1 MAGNQYAAAGVDY
14 EVLDRAKTGAVAA
27 AASTSGLLELAGA
40 RALDASRGEPA
51 FVFELGDRTFAFV
64 VEGLGTKAMITRR
77 HHQQTGEELYAAVA
91 TDTVATIV
99 NDLLCV
105 GALPLVV
112 NAYFATGGNGVF
124 DDPAASASLIEGWRA
139 ACEQAGAT
147 WGGGESPSLPGL
159 VHDGELELA
168 GAAVG
173 AVPEGR
179 SAVLGA
185 DLAPGDRIVLLA
197 SSGLHA
203 NGASIIRKLA
213 DDLPDGYATPLPSG
227 TTLGRATLEPSTLY
241 VAFARHLLAGDAE
254 VTYLNHITG
263 HGFRKLMR
271 PTAELTCRVTDLQ
284 PVPEVLAWV
293 ADQLDMDAHE
303 AYGTFNM
310 GSGFAVCCRA
320 GSVPAVLEA
329 AEAAGIGALDA
340 GEVEAGPRQVIVE
353 PIGATFGG
361 DELQL
366 R

>member
-1 MAGNQYAAAGVDY
+1 MDHYAAAGVDY
-14 EVLDRAKTGAVAA
+14 DVLDKVKTHAVAA
-27 AASTSGLLELAGA
+27 AAATSALLGQHGA
-40 RALDASRGEPA
+40 TALDASRGEPA
-51 FVFELGDRTFAFV
+51 FVFELGDRAFAFV

-77 HHQQTGEELYAAVA
+77 HREQTGENLYAEVA
-91 TDTVATIV
+91 QDTVATIV

-112 NAYFATGGNGVF
+112 NAYFASGGAGVF
-124 DDPAASASLIEGWRA
+124 GDPEASAALIDGWQR
-139 ACEQAGAT
+139 ACELAGAA

-159 VHDGELELA
+159 VHEGELELA

-179 SAVLGA
+179 RPILGA

-203 NGASIIRKLA
+203 NGASLVRKLA
-213 DDLPDGYATPLPSG
+213 DELPDGYATALPSG
-227 TTLGRATLEPSTLY
+227 TTLGRAVLEASVVY
-241 VAFARHLLAGDAE
+241 VPFVRELLAGDAE
-254 VTYLNHITG
+254 VTYLNHVTG

-271 PTAELTCRVTDLQ
+271 PTAELTYRITDLQ
-284 PVPEVLAWV
+284 PVPEVLGWV
-293 ADQLDMDAHE
+293 ATRAGMDDHA

-310 GSGFAVCCRA
+310 GSGFAVCCRPD
-320 GSVPAVLEA
+320 SVEAVLA
-329 AEAAGIGALDA
+329 AATTAGIAAIDA
-340 GEVEAGPRQVIVE
+340 GGVEAGPRQVIVE
-353 PIGATFGG
+353 PIGATYGG